1 MQDWQQFQQRLGYHF
16 KDLDLLK
23 LALTHASLKHGRI
36 SNERL
41 EFLGDRVVGLV
52 VADILYRR
60 FPKEPEGDLA
70 LRHAHLVSRKGLAE
84 LAEVIELQPYIMV
97 AANERS
103 GGRGRFEAALL
114 ANAFEALLAALFLD
128 GGLEAVQNFLTP
140 LIDPRLATMHEA
152 PKDPKTA
159 LQEWA
164 QKQGFGAPDYRIV
177 GREGP
182 DHAPVFKVQVS
193 LAQHGKAVAE
203 GTSKRDAERLAAHH
217 LLTTLRK
224 A

>member
-1 MQDWQQFQQRLGYHF
+1 MADWDHLQQRLGHRF
-16 KDLDLLK
+16 KDLNLLK
-23 LALTHASLKHGRI
+23 LALTHASAKHGRI

-52 VADILYRR
+52 VADILYRH
-60 FPKEPEGDLA
+60 FPKENEGDLA
-70 LRHAHLVSRKGLAE
+70 LRHAHLVSRQGLAS
-84 LAEVIELQPYIMV
+84 LAEEVNLQPYIQV
-97 AANERS
+97 AASERS
-103 GGRGRFEAALL
+103 GGRGRFEAALM

-128 GGLEAVQNFLTP
+128 GGLSAVEAFLGP
-140 LIDPRLATMHEA
+140 LVSPRIARMGEA

-164 QKQGFGAPDYRIV
+164 QKQGYGMPEYRVV
-177 GREGP
+177 GRQGP
-182 DHAPVFKVQVS
+182 DHAPVFKIQVA
-193 LAQHGKAVAE
+193 LASHGQAVAE
-203 GTSKRDAERLAAHH
+203 GTSKRDAERLAAET